1 MANETNTTTA
11 EVLKSKRTL
20 PPLETT
26 QTQATPVVTD
36 QTKMKAETKPSETAP
51 GDTSE
56 EVDELAEANRKMAL
70 ASGVFT
76 GLMCF
81 ILLLSILLVVTF
93 DQCVDGE
100 DDDATPHATD
110 LHQLSWS
117 YHTTGNV
124 VGPEQWSSVYES
136 CGGVSQSPINVDMST
151 VEADYVERRM
161 ELIKSSGNCT
171 RFFGE
176 ETYSTWSVSKLE
188 ECTEGKIKVLW
199 DGTEFFLNR
208 FQLHSP
214 SEHRLSDKHHDA
226 EVQFVYKTSAGGLG
240 PIISVFLEASESE
253 DNSFLAEYWSKF
265 TGEYHYVLG
274 SIDPYADFIPT
285 SSQVVWYNGSYTT
298 PECTE
303 TVPRIIFTQTQTM
316 SYHQLNLFKQALG
329 RLPQTS
335 GALANN
341 RPIQPQNNRQLFI
354 VS

>member
-1 MANETNTTTA
+1 MADETNTTMG
-11 EVLKSKRTL
+11 EGLKSKRTL
-20 PPLETT
+20 PPLET
-26 QTQATPVVTD
+26 APVVAD
-36 QTKMKAETKPSETAP
+36 QAKMKAETKPPETAP
-51 GDTSE
+51 EEKSE

-76 GLMCF
+76 GLMCC

-93 DQCVDGE
+93 DQCVAGE
-100 DDDATPHATD
+100 DDDAHATD
-110 LHQLSWS
+110 SHQLSWS
-117 YHTTGNV
+117 YHATDNV
-124 VGPEQWSSVYES
+124 VGPEQWSSVYAS
-136 CGGVSQSPINVDMST
+136 CGGVSQSPINVDISI
-151 VEADYVERRM
+151 VEADYVERNM

-176 ETYSTWSVSKLE
+176 ETYSTWSVSKLG
-188 ECTEGKIKVLW
+188 ECTDGKLKLLW
-199 DGTEFFLNR
+199 DGTEFILNR
-208 FQLHSP
+208 FHLHSP

-226 EVQFVYKTSAGGLG
+226 EVQFVYETPAGGIG
-240 PIISVFLEASESE
+240 PIISVFVEASESE

-265 TGEYHYVLG
+265 TGEYHSVVG
-274 SIDPYADFIPT
+274 SIDPYIDFIPT

-303 TVPRIIFTQTQTM
+303 TVPRIICTQTQTM

-335 GALANN
+335 AALANN
-341 RPIQPQNNRQLFI
+341 RPIQPHNNRQLFI